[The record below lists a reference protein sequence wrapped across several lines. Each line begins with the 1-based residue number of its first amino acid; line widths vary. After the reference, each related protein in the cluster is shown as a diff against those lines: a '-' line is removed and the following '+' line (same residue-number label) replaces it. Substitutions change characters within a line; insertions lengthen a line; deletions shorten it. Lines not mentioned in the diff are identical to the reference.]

1 MKKITLLLF
10 ILAIVF
16 ASCKD
21 KGAYTIEGNFAD
33 NAYDGKM
40 VYLQKMDSLQSE
52 SLTVIDS
59 AAIKD
64 GKFNLKGV
72 TEAPVMG
79 FVSVGKFEAADP
91 DTPVGTLILE
101 AGNIKISFDK
111 TNITLAG
118 TPKNDEFNNI
128 HAVMNKLTDMISKIN
143 PQDANNPE
151 VGKKVNDL
159 QEELQKATFDFSK
172 ANIDNKAGEFLFYS
186 SAKTFTKEQ
195 LKELISASDSTFR
208 SRPEIQELL
217 KQLDRVRPEVGNPFS
232 DVQLVNQEGMPVSL
246 SDYVG
251 KNKLVLVDFWASWCQ
266 PCIQEMPNV
275 AAAYSK
281 YKNKGFEIVG
291 ISLDE
296 KAEAWTGAITRLK
309 MTWPQ
314 MSDLK
319 GRSSSLSAPY
329 NISSIPTTILVDK
342 NGKIIAKNLSGKE
355 LDKKLAEI
363 LN

>member
-159 QEELQKATFDFSK
+159 QGELQKATFDFSK

-266 PCIQEMPNV
+266 PCIQEMPNLIKT
-275 AAAYSK
+275 YNQYKSK
-281 YKNKGFEIVG
+281 GLEIVG
-291 ISLDE
+291 ISVDDDKSKWLNAV
-296 KAEAWTGAITRLK
+296 KTYK
-309 MTWPQ
+309 MSWVQLADASTMASQ
-314 MSDLK
+314 LYEV
-319 GRSSSLSAPY
+319 A
-329 NISSIPTTILVDK
+329 SIPHTVLIDQ
-342 NGKIIAKNLSGKE
+342 NGIVVAKNLRGKA
-355 LDKKLAEI
+355 LDDKIDEI
-363 LN
+363 LK